1 MSGGRL
7 AVLDS
12 EEERAWLRRHLVK
25 HVASNICGCQGIH
38 TILTPINCTAD
49 PYETVTFL
57 VGGHVDGE
65 GTWVWSTGGEVGE
78 ADTCPG
84 DHYSGACLGI
94 TWNQQL
100 GCRSGCR
107 QSSFLLIMFIMVLS
121 SQVLP
126 DRHGVQLEGEIYL

>member
-1 MSGGRL
+1 M
-7 AVLDS
+7 LDS

-38 TILTPINCTAD
+38 NTLTPINCTAD

-65 GTWVWSTGGEVGE
+65 GTWKWSTGGEVGE

-84 DHYSGACLGI
+84 DHYTGACLGI

-100 GCRSGCR
+100 GCRSGWR
-107 QSSFLLIMFIMVLS
+107 HSHHVYHGVIMVLC

>member
-1 MSGGRL
+1 M
-7 AVLDS
+7 
-12 EEERAWLRRHLVK
+12 H
-25 HVASNICGCQGIH
+25 
-38 TILTPINCTAD
+38 AD

-100 GCRSGCR
+100 GCRSGWR
-107 QSSFLLIMFIMVLS
+107 QSSFLPSHHVY
-121 SQVLP
+121 
-126 DRHGVQLEGEIYL
+126 HGAIFAGSP